1 MRLRPSLWTVAIA
14 ALAALP
20 AASQAATLMLRASA
34 SLYQGLGPV
43 VELRV
48 NGSLMGTVTIN
59 STSAAVYSFTVPEL
73 TPGAKVDIVFT
84 NDAAGQGQDRN
95 LFVES
100 VSDGRT
106 VVLASSPTAII
117 DRGVGARA
125 FDGLDTLPAHSGLY
139 WSGALRLVWPAPAIA
154 PSPTVQAASR
164 FLMQASFGP
173 RPGEAELLAVSTPA
187 RWIDQQLAMPVNAD
201 FVNHMQAK
209 YNQGADFR
217 PGGPKY
223 NQRWLPQRFW
233 DTAANSPD
241 QLRKRTAWALH
252 QQLMVSLTSSDLYF
266 HGRAYAQYLDTL
278 NRHALGN
285 YRQLLE
291 DVALS
296 PVMGIFLSHMRNR
309 KEDLATGRMPDENFA
324 RELMQLFAIGLYELN
339 PDGSLKRG
347 GNGQPIET
355 YNNADVMAMAKVFTG
370 WSWGFPD
377 SQLTEQN
384 FRWRGPDYKLSPDP
398 LIDLQPMKA
407 YPGQS
412 STANVTLFAGKPQQ
426 VNIPGS
432 ASAQQRLKMALDA
445 LFQHPNV
452 GPFVAHQLI
461 QRFTSSN
468 PSPAYVQR
476 VAAVFANNGKGV
488 RGDLGATVRALLLDP
503 EASGQ
508 ASQSSLGAGSA
519 AAVNTGPA
527 KLREPVLRIA
537 HWMRAFQATSPSGDY
552 QMTYELDALSQPVY
566 YAPSVFGYFRPGYTP
581 GGTSLAR
588 AGRVAPEFQ
597 IVNESTVA
605 SWVNRAEAMAGGGL
619 GWNGTGADVVVNYA
633 PLVAKLNSGNASQL
647 VQDLNLRLFAGRMS
661 PALQTAVAQAMG
673 SVGGNDAAT
682 QLNRARIAVFV
693 AMSSPEFT
701 VQP

>member
-1 MRLRPSLWTVAIA
+1 MRLRPSLWTFALS
-14 ALAALP
+14 ALASLP
-20 AASQAATLMLRASA
+20 AIGQTSTLMLRASGTP
-34 SLYQGLGPV
+34 YQGVGPV

-48 NGSLMGTVTIN
+48 NGSLRGTVTIN
-59 STSAAVYSFTVPEL
+59 STTTTTYNFTVPVL
-73 TPGAKVDIVFT
+73 SPGAKVDIVFT
-84 NDAAGQGQDRN
+84 NDGAGKGEDRN

-106 VVLASSPTAII
+106 MVLASSPTAII
-117 DRGVGARA
+117 DRGVGPKA
-125 FDGLDTLPAHSGLY
+125 FDGLDTVPGQSGVF
-139 WSGALRLVWPAPAIA
+139 WGGALRLVWPAAA
-154 PSPTVQAASR
+154 VEPSPAVQAASR

-173 RPGEAELLAVSTPA
+173 RPGEAEQLAASTPA
-187 RWIDQQLAMPVNAD
+187 RWIDQQRALPVNAD
-201 FVNHMQAK
+201 FVNHIQAK

-217 PGGPKY
+217 PNGPKY

-233 DTAANSPD
+233 ETAANSPD

-252 QQLMVSLTSSDLYF
+252 HQLMVSLTASDLY
-266 HGRAYAQYLDTL
+266 HHSRAYAQYLDSL
-278 NRHALGN
+278 NRNALGN

-291 DVALS
+291 EVSLS
-296 PVMGIFLSHMRNR
+296 PVMGIFLSHIRNR
-309 KEDLATGRMPDENFA
+309 KEDPATGRLPDENFA

-339 PDGSLKRG
+339 PDGTLKRG
-347 GNGQPIET
+347 SNGQPIET
-355 YNNADVMAMAKVFTG
+355 YNNADVMALAKVFTG

-377 SQLTEQN
+377 NQLTEQN
-384 FRWRGPDYKLSPDP
+384 FRWRGPDYKVSPDP

-412 STANVTLFAGKPQQ
+412 STASVTLFAGKPQQ

-432 ASAQQRLKMALDA
+432 ASPQQRLKLALDA

-452 GPFVAHQLI
+452 GPFVAQQLI
-461 QRFTSSN
+461 QRFVSSN

-476 VAAVFANNGKGV
+476 VAAVFANNGRGV
-488 RGDLGATVRALLLDP
+488 RGDLGATVRALLLDA

-508 ASQSSLGAGSA
+508 PSAGSIGA
-519 AAVNTGPA
+519 APSSSGPA

-537 HWMRAFQATSPSGDY
+537 HWMRAFQATSPSGDF
-552 QMTYELDALSQPVY
+552 QMTYELDSLSQPVY

-581 GGTSLAR
+581 AGTPIAK
-588 AGRVAPEFQ
+588 AGKVAPEFQ

-605 SWVNRAEAMAGGGL
+605 NWVNRAEAMAGGGI
-619 GWNGTGADVVVNYA
+619 GWNGTGADVVVDYS
-633 PLVAKLNSGNASQL
+633 PLVAKLNSGNANQL
-647 VQDLNLRLFAGRMS
+647 VQELNLRLFAGRMS
-661 PALQTAVAQAMG
+661 PALQAAVAHAMG
-673 SVGGNDAAT
+673 GVGGSDAAS